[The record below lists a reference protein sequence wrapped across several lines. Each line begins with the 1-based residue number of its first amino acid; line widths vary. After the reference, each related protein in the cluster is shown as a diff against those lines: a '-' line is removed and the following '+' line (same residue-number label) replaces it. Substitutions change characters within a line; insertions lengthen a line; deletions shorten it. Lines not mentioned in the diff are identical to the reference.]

1 LAAGHVNRGAAPRR
15 ETAQLSDGQRA
26 LRNLVHQTIVKVSD
40 DVGRRYTFNTAIAAN
55 MELLNAVSRFDDDSA
70 QGRAVV
76 QEALEAVVRML
87 SPMVPHVTHA
97 LWQALGHA
105 EPVIQAPW
113 PEADPA
119 AMVAE
124 QVELVVQVN
133 GKLRGR
139 VSVPAQADRAAIEES
154 ALADANV
161 QRFVEGGEIKKIIV
175 VPGKLINIV
184 VAGG

>member
-1 LAAGHVNRGAAPRR
+1 
-15 ETAQLSDGQRA
+15 
-26 LRNLVHQTIVKVSD
+26 
-40 DVGRRYTFNTAIAAN
+40 
-55 MELLNAVSRFDDDSA
+55 
-70 QGRAVV
+70 
-76 QEALEAVVRML
+76 
-87 SPMVPHVTHA
+87 
-97 LWQALGHA
+97 
-105 EPVIQAPW
+105 
-113 PEADPA
+113 
-119 AMVAE
+119 VAE